1 MVVQFREHRG
11 DFVESMA
18 TTQQFTNISDMM
30 QTIFLDK
37 GIVIVIQ
44 YYAYDTRLPADT
56 FIIKNLETNGVLGFM
71 WFEETS

>member
-37 GIVIVIQ
+37 
-44 YYAYDTRLPADT
+44 
-56 FIIKNLETNGVLGFM
+56 VL
-71 WFEETS
+71 